1 MRTNRPA
8 PGATAQAAP
17 DPAVGPDPAADP
29 RRWKA
34 LGVLA
39 AGLALIVIDGSI
51 VAVALPDI
59 VRDLG
64 LDLTDAQWVSASY
77 AAVLSALLLVVGRLG
92 DRIGRR
98 RLFLAGTAVFVIG
111 SVLAALAG
119 GAGSLIGARL
129 VQGVGGA
136 LILPSTLS
144 TVNATFRGKERAA
157 AFGVWGAVMAGA
169 AALGPLLGG
178 WLTSSFSWPWIF
190 AVNVPIGALVIAGT
204 LAWVPETR
212 QEAADGGAGTQ
223 GAAGAVGAAGAAGA
237 ACAVGAVAPPGLRAL
252 RLDLPGALL
261 SAAGL
266 AALVIGIIEGTT
278 LGWWT
283 AHAPLAIGPLSLT
296 GPAGLSLTP
305 VLILAG
311 LALLAVFVLV
321 ESRRAAAGRG
331 VLLDLTLFRLPGFAW
346 GNVTAAA
353 VAVGEFGLLFVLP
366 LHLVDVEGLG
376 LLASGL
382 VLAAMALGAFASGSA
397 ARHLA
402 ARIGAPA
409 TVIVGLAME
418 LLGVSVL
425 AAVLSPGTPIA
436 LLVAVLVVYGLGLG
450 LASAQLTSTVL
461 APVPVAQSGQGSAT
475 QSTVRQ
481 LGTALGTA
489 ISGAL
494 LGAGLASGANGLTGE
509 AARYGQALTDTA
521 GSVLPALDGAASS
534 AAIAQ
539 LDLVFTDGSRTALAG
554 AALFLL
560 LGLLGAVQVARAARR
575 PA

>member
-1 MRTNRPA
+1 M
-8 PGATAQAAP
+8 
-17 DPAVGPDPAADP
+17 
-29 RRWKA
+29 
-34 LGVLA
+34 
-39 AGLALIVIDGSI
+39 
-51 VAVALPDI
+51 
-59 VRDLG
+59 
-64 LDLTDAQWVSASY
+64 
-77 AAVLSALLLVVGRLG
+77 
-92 DRIGRR
+92 
-98 RLFLAGTAVFVIG
+98 
-111 SVLAALAG
+111 
-119 GAGSLIGARL
+119 
-129 VQGVGGA
+129 
-136 LILPSTLS
+136 
-144 TVNATFRGKERAA
+144 
-157 AFGVWGAVMAGA
+157 
-169 AALGPLLGG
+169 
-178 WLTSSFSWPWIF
+178 
-190 AVNVPIGALVIAGT
+190 
-204 LAWVPETR
+204 
-212 QEAADGGAGTQ
+212 
-223 GAAGAVGAAGAAGA
+223 
-237 ACAVGAVAPPGLRAL
+237 
-252 RLDLPGALL
+252 
-261 SAAGL
+261 
-266 AALVIGIIEGTT
+266 
-278 LGWWT
+278 
-283 AHAPLAIGPLSLT
+283 
-296 GPAGLSLTP
+296 
-305 VLILAG
+305 LILAG

-560 LGLLGAVQVARAARR
+560 LGLLGAVQVARAALR

>member
-1 MRTNRPA
+1 MRDTRPA

-17 DPAVGPDPAADP
+17 TAPESPATTAATADP

-59 VRDLG
+59 IRDLG
-64 LDLTDAQWVSASY
+64 LDLTAAQWVSTSY

-98 RLFLAGTAVFVIG
+98 RLFLAGTALFLVG

-119 GAGSLIGARL
+119 GAASLIGARL

-144 TVNATFRGKERAA
+144 TVNATFRGRERAA

-212 QEAADGGAGTQ
+212 AERATTERGASLDV
-223 GAAGAVGAAGAAGA
+223 AGAV
-237 ACAVGAVAPPGLRAL
+237 
-252 RLDLPGALL
+252 L
-261 SAAGL
+261 SALGL
-266 AALVIGIIEGTT
+266 AALVIGIIEATT
-278 LGWWT
+278 VGWWT
-283 AHAPLAIGPLSLT
+283 ETAPLRIGDLTLHGPGPLSI
-296 GPAGLSLTP
+296 TP
-305 VLILAG
+305 VLVAAG
-311 LALLAVFVLV
+311 LVLLAAFVAV
-321 ESRRAAAGRG
+321 EARRGASGRG
-331 VLLDLTLFRLPGFAW
+331 ALLDLSLFRLPGFAW
-346 GNVTAAA
+346 GNLTAAA

-366 LHLVDVEGLG
+366 LYLVDVQGLG
-376 LLASGL
+376 LMAAGL
-382 VLAAMALGAFASGSA
+382 VLAAMAIGAFVSGTV

-402 ARIGAPA
+402 AAIGNLAP
-409 TVIVGLAME
+409 
-418 LLGVSVL
+418 VL
-425 AAVLSPGTPIA
+425 AGRGAQPLGGAAVALVLRPASPIA
-436 LLVAVLVVYGLGLG
+436 LLVVVLVVYGLGLG

-461 APVPVAQSGQGSAT
+461 APVPVERSGQGSAT

-481 LGTALGTA
+481 VGTALGTA

-494 LGAGLASGANGLTGE
+494 LGAGLSSGAGSLTGE
-509 AARYGQALTDTA
+509 AAHYGQALTDSA
-521 GSVLPALDGAASS
+521 GSVLPSLQGTVGAS
-534 AAIAQ
+534 AIDQ
-539 LDLVFTDGSRTALAG
+539 LALVFTDGSRLALAG
-554 AALFLL
+554 AAVFLL

-575 PA
+575 AA

>member
-8 PGATAQAAP
+8 SGATAQAAP
-17 DPAVGPDPAADP
+17 DPSTPVAPAPATTADPAADP

-64 LDLTDAQWVSASY
+64 LDLTDAQWVSTSY
-77 AAVLSALLLVVGRLG
+77 AAGLSALLLVVGRLG

-98 RLFLAGTAVFVIG
+98 RLFLAGTAVFVAG

-144 TVNATFRGKERAA
+144 TVNATFRGRERAA

-212 QEAADGGAGTQ
+212 QEAADGGAEG
-223 GAAGAVGAAGAAGA
+223 AGAAGVTGTA
-237 ACAVGAVAPPGLRAL
+237 AAAVLRAQ

-283 AHAPLAIGPLSLT
+283 AQAPLEIGPLSLT

-305 VLILAG
+305 VLIVAG
-311 LALLAVFVLV
+311 LALLAAFVLV
-321 ESRRAAAGRG
+321 EARRAAAGRG

-366 LHLVDVEGLG
+366 LYLVDVEGLG

-382 VLAAMALGAFASGSA
+382 VLAAMALGAFASGTA

-409 TVIVGLAME
+409 TVIVGLAAE

-425 AAVLSPGTPIA
+425 AGVLRPGVPIA
-436 LLVAVLVVYGLGLG
+436 LLVVVLVVYGLGLG

-521 GSVLPALDGAASS
+521 GSVLPALDGTAST

-539 LDLVFTDGSRTALAG
+539 LDLVFTDGSRMALAG

-575 PA
+575 TA

>member
-1 MRTNRPA
+1 MRDTRPA

-17 DPAVGPDPAADP
+17 TAPESPATADAAAADP

-59 VRDLG
+59 IRGLG
-64 LDLTDAQWVSASY
+64 LDLTAAQWVSTSY

-98 RLFLAGTAVFVIG
+98 RLFLAGTALFLVG

-119 GAGSLIGARL
+119 GAASLIGARL

-144 TVNATFRGKERAA
+144 TVNATFRGRERAA

-178 WLTSSFSWPWIF
+178 CLTSSFSWPWIF

-212 QEAADGGAGTQ
+212 AERATTERGASLDV
-223 GAAGAVGAAGAAGA
+223 AGAV
-237 ACAVGAVAPPGLRAL
+237 
-252 RLDLPGALL
+252 L
-261 SAAGL
+261 SALGL
-266 AALVIGIIEGTT
+266 AALVIGIIEATT
-278 LGWWT
+278 VGWWT
-283 AHAPLAIGPLSLT
+283 ETAPLRIGDLTLHGPGPLST
-296 GPAGLSLTP
+296 TP
-305 VLILAG
+305 VLVAAG
-311 LALLAVFVLV
+311 LVLLAAFVAV
-321 ESRRAAAGRG
+321 EARRGASGRG
-331 VLLDLTLFRLPGFAW
+331 ALLDLSLFRLPGFAW
-346 GNVTAAA
+346 GNLTAAA

-366 LHLVDVEGLG
+366 LYLVDVQGLG
-376 LLASGL
+376 LMAAGL
-382 VLAAMALGAFASGSA
+382 VLAAMAIGAFVSGTA

-402 ARIGAPA
+402 AAIGAPA
-409 TVIVGLAME
+409 TVLVGLGAE
-418 LLGVSVL
+418 LVGVTVL
-425 AAVLSPGTPIA
+425 ALVLRPASPIA
-436 LLVAVLVVYGLGLG
+436 LLVVVLVVYGLGLG

-461 APVPVAQSGQGSAT
+461 APVPVERSGQGSAT

-481 LGTALGTA
+481 VGTALGTA

-494 LGAGLASGANGLTGE
+494 LGAGLSSGAGSLTGE
-509 AARYGQALTDTA
+509 AAHYGQALTDSA
-521 GSVLPALDGAASS
+521 GSVLPSLQGTVGAS
-534 AAIAQ
+534 AIDQ
-539 LDLVFTDGSRTALAG
+539 LALVFTDGSRLALAG
-554 AALFLL
+554 AAVFLL

-575 PA
+575 AA

>member
-64 LDLTDAQWVSASY
+64 LDLTDAQWVSTSY

-129 VQGVGGA
+129 VQGVCGA

-266 AALVIGIIEGTT
+266 AALVIGVIEGTT

-305 VLILAG
+305 C
-311 LALLAVFVLV
+311 
-321 ESRRAAAGRG
+321 
-331 VLLDLTLFRLPGFAW
+331 
-346 GNVTAAA
+346 
-353 VAVGEFGLLFVLP
+353 
-366 LHLVDVEGLG
+366 
-376 LLASGL
+376 
-382 VLAAMALGAFASGSA
+382 
-397 ARHLA
+397 
-402 ARIGAPA
+402 
-409 TVIVGLAME
+409 
-418 LLGVSVL
+418 
-425 AAVLSPGTPIA
+425 
-436 LLVAVLVVYGLGLG
+436 
-450 LASAQLTSTVL
+450 
-461 APVPVAQSGQGSAT
+461 
-475 QSTVRQ
+475 
-481 LGTALGTA
+481 
-489 ISGAL
+489 
-494 LGAGLASGANGLTGE
+494 
-509 AARYGQALTDTA
+509 
-521 GSVLPALDGAASS
+521 
-534 AAIAQ
+534 
-539 LDLVFTDGSRTALAG
+539 
-554 AALFLL
+554 
-560 LGLLGAVQVARAARR
+560 
-575 PA
+575 